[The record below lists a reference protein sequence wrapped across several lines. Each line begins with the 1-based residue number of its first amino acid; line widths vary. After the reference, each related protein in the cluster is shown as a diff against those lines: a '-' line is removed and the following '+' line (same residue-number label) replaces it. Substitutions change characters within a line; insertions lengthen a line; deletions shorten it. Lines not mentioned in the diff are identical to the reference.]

1 MKALILINVQ
11 LLIHLLAF
19 TTAELSS
26 KSAGSYSGFFVG
38 ATPQNEDEDELYD
51 DADSSD
57 DDFAEFDLED
67 DEQTSQ
73 KVLFISVLVYLP
85 AIH

>member
-1 MKALILINVQ
+1 M
-11 LLIHLLAF
+11 LAF

-26 KSAGSYSGFFVG
+26 KSAGSHSGFFVG

-73 KVLFISVLVYLP
+73 KVLFISVLVYFPDLY
-85 AIH
+85 IND